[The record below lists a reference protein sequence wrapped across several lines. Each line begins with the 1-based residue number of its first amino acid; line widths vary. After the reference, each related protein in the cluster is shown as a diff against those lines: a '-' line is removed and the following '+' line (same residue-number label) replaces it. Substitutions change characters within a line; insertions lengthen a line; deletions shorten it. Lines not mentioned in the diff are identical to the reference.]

1 MFKMIAFDLD
11 GTLVDTEGMSLP
23 DMVAM
28 LREEYGI
35 DITLDD
41 WFEHFHGA
49 AGANMVDK
57 LNAQY
62 GTHIQADDFIPK
74 RVARVQKLFQT
85 HGIALAPHL
94 SPALEAVRNIPHCLV
109 TNSES
114 ARVGTTFDC
123 INDPDH
129 LDLKAFFSNRL
140 YSAADPTIPNRKPAP
155 DVYLHAAQHMGFN
168 PADCLA
174 IEDSPTGVQAAVA
187 AGFTCWGYTGLTHNP
202 AVAATDLTRHG
213 ATQIFHDWAE
223 FVGMVAT

>member
-35 DITLDD
+35 PITLDD
-41 WFEHFHGA
+41 WFAHFHGT

-85 HGIALAPHL
+85 HGIALAPNL
-94 SPALEAVRNIPHCLV
+94 SPALEAIRNIPHCLV

-114 ARVGTTFDC
+114 ARVGTTFKCLQDEGE
-123 INDPDH
+123 I
-129 LDLKAFFSNRL
+129 DLQDFFAEKLFSG
-140 YSAADPTIPNRKPAP
+140 ADPAIPNRKPAP
-155 DVYLHAAQHMGFN
+155 DVYLHAAQQMGFN

-174 IEDSPTGVQAAVA
+174 IEDSPTGVRAAVD
-187 AGFTCWGYTGLTHNP
+187 AGFTCWGYTGLTHDP

-213 ATQIFHDWAE
+213 ATKIFHDWAD
-223 FVGMVAT
+223 FAAMIAT